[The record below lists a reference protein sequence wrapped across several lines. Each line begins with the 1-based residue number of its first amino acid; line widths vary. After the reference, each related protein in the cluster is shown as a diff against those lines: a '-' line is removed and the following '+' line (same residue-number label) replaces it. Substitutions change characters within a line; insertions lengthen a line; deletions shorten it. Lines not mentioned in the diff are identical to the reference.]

1 MPTHRG
7 TVVLNGGCIGC
18 RLPVMPCE
26 GLMTLFDFNYGLCFL
41 VTSTLINQS
50 LAKKLPVIGAAYF
63 VHRRTVRF
71 GPKIARSA
79 ARCARMAGCGRGA
92 GHRAG
97 HHLGGVSGHRG
108 SAALVVQARGAL
120 GRPRRSVQSGGCVVV
135 DARQLLRKLDDAE
148 CAAISGLAF
157 LAVFALGGH

>member
-1 MPTHRG
+1 MLFGNVH
-7 TVVLNGGCIGC
+7 IDK
-18 RLPVMPCE
+18 PVPGKKAAGHWCWSE
-26 GLMTLFDFNYGLCFL
+26 DDVAQKSGVPGLGF
-41 VTSTLINQS
+41 SP
-50 LAKKLPVIGAAYF
+50 LAIGAGYF

-79 ARCARMAGCGRGA
+79 A
-92 GHRAG
+92 
-97 HHLGGVSGHRG
+97 
-108 SAALVVQARGAL
+108 LVVEGGGTL

-157 LAVFALGGH
+157 LAVFALGGHES